1 MSRISAPFSA
11 HFLYLTV
18 GCAAYSVC
26 IMRTPIHSSLEQV
39 PSPLRQPSRL
49 DSWGVDAGQLWS
61 AVCSGLIWLLVC
73 GGAAL
78 FAQRAHAQQLTAD
91 ANELRHRVEGL
102 VASSKVESVGNNGA
116 KGFQVEVVLG
126 ELDHRLKLAPCE
138 KTEAYLPTGMRLW
151 GQTRVGLRCVQG
163 PVRWNVFWPVTVK
176 VWGQAVVPVVALR
189 PGEPINQGDVAMARV
204 DLAASSSPAVTDMAS
219 VVGRMVSRSVQVGQ
233 SLRES
238 DVKARRW
245 FSVGDIVSLT
255 VKGQGFSVVS
265 EGTALTPGD
274 EGQCARIRVENG
286 RTVCGEP
293 VGERRVEI
301 VL

>member
-1 MSRISAPFSA
+1 MTQPTAGVATGTALSRELGDFLIELSIGLHKNAIYPPGHPLLEGATSGITRRLSA
-11 HFLYLTV
+11 
-18 GCAAYSVC
+18 
-26 IMRTPIHSSLEQV
+26 
-39 PSPLRQPSRL
+39 
-49 DSWGVDAGQLWS
+49 
-61 AVCSGLIWLLVC
+61 LL
-73 GGAAL
+73 
-78 FAQRAHAQQLTAD
+78 AQRAHAQAVTD
-91 ANELRHRVEGL
+91 SGELRGRVESL
-102 VASSKVESVGNNGA
+102 LASSKIESIGN
-116 KGFQVEVVLG
+116 KGVQGLQVEVVLG
-126 ELDHRLKLAPCE
+126 ELDRRLKLAPCE
-138 KTEAYLPTGMRLW
+138 KSEAYLPSGLRLW

-189 PGEPINQGDVAMARV
+189 PGDVINVGDLVVARV
-204 DLAASSSPAVTDMAS
+204 DLAASSSPAVTDMSA
-219 VVGRMVSRSVQVGQ
+219 VVGRAVARVVPAGQ

-293 VGERRVEI
+293 VGERRAEI